1 MNCIIFSSIRS
12 DSLMQA
18 TMEVASVSQKI
29 LSDICN
35 APSGTYV
42 HTYIHTY
49 IYTGIH
55 MVTFTSQL
63 TFPYVC
69 MYVCMHVL
77 LIFMSV
83 RKLCECIRVVFM

>member
-1 MNCIIFSSIRS
+1 MNCIIFSSIRL

-35 APSGTYV
+35 APSGTYIHRYSIYML
-42 HTYIHTY
+42 HTHGDIHKSTY
-49 IYTGIH
+49 H
-55 MVTFTSQL
+55 S
-63 TFPYVC
+63 VC

-83 RKLCECIRVVFM
+83 RKLCVCIRVVFM

>member
-1 MNCIIFSSIRS
+1 MNCIILSSIRS

-18 TMEVASVSQKI
+18 TIEVASVSQKI

-35 APSGTYV
+35 APSGTY
-42 HTYIHTY
+42 IHTY
-49 IYTGIH
+49 IYTCIH
-55 MVTFTSQL
+55 MVTCTSQL
-63 TFPYVC
+63 TIPYAC

-83 RKLCECIRVVFM
+83 RKLCVCIRVVFM